1 MHGKFEMLTG
11 FWYVEIGDKISIKNG
26 SKNRIKKSKGPLQIF
41 KSLTNAW
48 RIQSIS
54 QENSLESVKSFY
66 CQMEEP
72 FQLQKKC
79 FFMDK
84 RFNTTNKFPICDSLG
99 PFVEHDRQSM
109 QLICEPN
116 FGPSYLISLATSFC
130 IQPRY
135 FGTPQI

>member
-79 FFMDK
+79 FFYGQKVQHDK
-84 RFNTTNKFPICDSLG
+84 QVSNL
-99 PFVEHDRQSM
+99 
-109 QLICEPN
+109 
-116 FGPSYLISLATSFC
+116 
-130 IQPRY
+130 
-135 FGTPQI
+135 